1 VSKREHCR
9 RSGYHSAVS
18 ETSGRATPGER
29 LLVIRIKFLN
39 EIKTSAGQE

>member
-18 ETSGRATPGER
+18 ETSGSATPGKW
-29 LLVIRIKFLN
+29 LLVIGIKFLN
-39 EIKTSAGQE
+39 EIKTCAAQE